1 VSYPLPMRTFEI
13 KATVAPDGE
22 LRVVARVPPD
32 IPPGDH
38 QAVLILDEAARTISP
53 EGTPKP
59 PLRLK
64 VFDWPG
70 WPANSTFRREE
81 IYDDD
86 GR

>member
-1 VSYPLPMRTFEI
+1 MRTFEI
-13 KATVAPDGE
+13 KATVAPGGE
-22 LRVVARVPPD
+22 LRVVTRVPSD

-38 QAVLILDEAARTISP
+38 QAVLILNEATNAVSS

-64 VFDWPG
+64 VFDWPA

>member
-1 VSYPLPMRTFEI
+1 MRTFEI
-13 KATVAPDGE
+13 RATVARDGE

-38 QAVLILDEAARTISP
+38 KAVLILDETAGIVSV
-53 EGTPKP
+53 GNGPKP

-70 WPANSTFRREE
+70 WPANATFRREE

>member
-1 VSYPLPMRTFEI
+1 MRTFEI

-22 LRVVARVPPD
+22 LRVVAKVPLD

-38 QAVLILDEAARTISP
+38 QAVLILDEAASAVFS
-53 EGTPKP
+53 GTPKP

>member
-1 VSYPLPMRTFEI
+1 MRTFEI
-13 KATVAPDGE
+13 KATVAPGGE
-22 LRVVARVPPD
+22 LRVVTKVPSD

-38 QAVLILDEAARTISP
+38 QAVLVLDEAAGTESP
-53 EGTPKP
+53 RNAPKP

>member
-1 VSYPLPMRTFEI
+1 MRTFEI
-13 KATVAPDGE
+13 KATVAPGGE

-38 QAVLILDEAARTISP
+38 QAVLVLDEATGFVSSGNA
-53 EGTPKP
+53 PKP

>member
-1 VSYPLPMRTFEI
+1 MRTFEI

-38 QAVLILDEAARTISP
+38 RAVLVLDETV
-53 EGTPKP
+53 GTSGNAPKP

-64 VFDWPG
+64 VFDWLG

-81 IYDDD
+81 IYDDN

>member
-1 VSYPLPMRTFEI
+1 
-13 KATVAPDGE
+13 
-22 LRVVARVPPD
+22 
-32 IPPGDH
+32 
-38 QAVLILDEAARTISP
+38 VLVLDEATGVVSSGNA
-53 EGTPKP
+53 PKP

-81 IYDDD
+81 MYDDD

>member
-1 VSYPLPMRTFEI
+1 MRMFEI
-13 KATVAPDGE
+13 KATVAPGGE

-38 QAVLILDEAARTISP
+38 QAVLVLGEATGVVSSGKA
-53 EGTPKP
+53 PKP

-64 VFDWPG
+64 VFDWPA

-86 GR
+86 RR

>member
-1 VSYPLPMRTFEI
+1 MRTFDI
-13 KATVAPDGE
+13 TATVSPDGE

-38 QAVLILDEAARTISP
+38 QAVLVLGEVAGAAPS
-53 EGTPKP
+53 ENAPKP
-59 PLRLK
+59 ALRLK

>member
-1 VSYPLPMRTFEI
+1 MRTFEI
-13 KATVAPDGE
+13 KATVAPGGE
-22 LRVVARVPPD
+22 LRVMTCVPED
-32 IPPGDH
+32 ILPGDYR
-38 QAVLILDEAARTISP
+38 ATLILEESAGS
-53 EGTPKP
+53 TPSGSASKA

-81 IYDDD
+81 IYDDN

>member
-1 VSYPLPMRTFEI
+1 MRTFEI
-13 KATVAPDGE
+13 KATVAPGGE
-22 LRVVARVPPD
+22 LRVVTRVPAD
-32 IPPGDH
+32 IPLGDH
-38 QAVLILDEAARTISP
+38 QAVLILDETASTVAS
-53 EGTPKP
+53 GNGPKP

>member
-1 VSYPLPMRTFEI
+1 M
-13 KATVAPDGE
+13 
-22 LRVVARVPPD
+22 
-32 IPPGDH
+32 
-38 QAVLILDEAARTISP
+38 LILDETAGIVSV
-53 EGTPKP
+53 GNGPKP

-70 WPANSTFRREE
+70 WPANATFRREE